1 MILLRCLRPD
11 RVINAVLT
19 FVASVNPNF
28 VKNVDVSMKDIY
40 SESKCNV
47 PVIFILS
54 AGTDPTTHLSH
65 FAKE

>member
-11 RVINAVLT
+11 RVINAVKS

-28 VKNVDVSMKDIY
+28 IKNVDVSIKDIY
-40 SESKCNV
+40 TESKCNV

-54 AGTDPTTHLSH
+54 AGSDPTTHLSK